1 MEEIHPIRMQWQAR
15 RFPPQHFGKPSFFPI
30 PFWCNEINGF
40 PFSTLNI
47 MKASILSVYDSAAL
61 STTSLKLLMV
71 MHIPSASECSFICWG
86 YFNADAIN
94 TGCGCCSCYCRCA
107 TMLMLLRHCGPYNR
121 QSGGGVECSLNS
133 KCSRI
138 QLNVCIH
145 FLLYNDKYI
154 NLGNENGVEKTF
166 NETELKPKAESNENI
181 SFHFIYIFNAIM
193 SWCWALLLYLFC
205 AYILYLPVNCIAKS
219 QKVELFHNFTIRIL
233 LCFILLY
240 ILFVHPPTSSSSSP
254 SSSML
259 YALCSYLCLWFR
271 LRLRLSF
278 DYFMHFQFFISVI
291 GKTLS
296 SVLFDFLAIHF
307 HDDLI
312 FIATLYN
319 SLT

>member
-1 MEEIHPIRMQWQAR
+1 MEWKKR
-15 RFPPQHFGKPSFFPI
+15 
-30 PFWCNEINGF
+30 
-40 PFSTLNI
+40 STKRNWNQKQ
-47 MKASILSVYDSAAL
+47 KA
-61 STTSLKLLMV
+61 T
-71 MHIPSASECSFICWG
+71 
-86 YFNADAIN
+86 
-94 TGCGCCSCYCRCA
+94 
-107 TMLMLLRHCGPYNR
+107 
-121 QSGGGVECSLNS
+121 
-133 KCSRI
+133 
-138 QLNVCIH
+138 
-145 FLLYNDKYI
+145 
-154 NLGNENGVEKTF
+154 KT
-166 NETELKPKAESNENI
+166 
-181 SFHFIYIFNAIM
+181 FHFISYIYLM
-193 SWCWALLLYLFC
+193 QSWADVELYCFTFLC

-307 HDDLI
+307 HMMI
-312 FIATLYN
+312 W
-319 SLT
+319 SL